1 METNIYYNE
10 KLMSH
15 FMNPSNVGKI
25 DNADGIGTAGN
36 PSCSDYVK
44 IYIKINGGRLIDI
57 KYEVQG
63 CPAAIATSSV
73 FSELVKGKPVMEAI
87 KINDQDVVEALNGL
101 PEQKLHCSCMAVE
114 AFDKA
119 VVDWVIRILPEYQ
132 SEIESIVESIQKE
145 SSLGNQ

>member
-1 METNIYYNE
+1 MEISVYDNE
-10 KLMSH
+10 VLMNH

-25 DNADGIGTAGN
+25 ENADGIGMAGN

-44 IYIKINGGRLIDI
+44 IYIKVDGDQLKDI
-57 KYEVQG
+57 KYEVHG

-73 FSELVKGKPVMEAI
+73 FSELVKGKPIMEALDV
-87 KINDQDVVEALNGL
+87 NDQDVVKALNGL

-119 VVDWVIRILPEYQ
+119 VIDWIMRILPEHKE
-132 SEIESIVESIQKE
+132 EIESMVKSTQKGK
-145 SSLGNQ
+145 LDG

>member
-1 METNIYYNE
+1 METSIYDNE
-10 KLMSH
+10 KVMGH

-44 IYIKINGGRLIDI
+44 IYIKVDGGRLMDI
-57 KYEVQG
+57 KYEVHG

-73 FSELVKGKPVMEAI
+73 FSELVKGKPIMEAL
-87 KINDQDVVEALNGL
+87 KINDQDVVEALHGL

-119 VVDWVIRILPEYQ
+119 VIDWVIRVLPD
-132 SEIESIVESIQKE
+132 SKREIESMVESIQKRE
-145 SSLGNQ
+145 QLG

>member
-1 METNIYYNE
+1 MEIDIYDN
-10 KLMSH
+10 KILMKH

-25 DNADGIGTAGN
+25 DDADGIGTAGN

-44 IYIKINGGRLIDI
+44 IYIKIDGHQLTDI
-57 KYEVQG
+57 KYQVHG

-73 FSELVKGKPVMEAI
+73 FSELVKGKPIMEALD
-87 KINDQDVVEALNGL
+87 INDQDVVEALSGL

-119 VVDWVIRILPEYQ
+119 VIDWVMRILPDSKE
-132 SEIESIVESIQKE
+132 EIESMVEYIQRRE
-145 SSLGNQ
+145 